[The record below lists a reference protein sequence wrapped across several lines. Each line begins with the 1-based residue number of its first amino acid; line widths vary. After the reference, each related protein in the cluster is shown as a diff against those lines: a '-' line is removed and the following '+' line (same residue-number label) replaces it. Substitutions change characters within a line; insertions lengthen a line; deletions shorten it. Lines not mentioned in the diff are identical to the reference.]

1 MYQFGEFIFDDS
13 QQTLLAVD
21 SKQALSIEPKLLE
34 LLCLFIKKPNATIS
48 REEILECIWA
58 DSLVTDNAVNKM
70 VGNLRKVLGDNAK
83 SPRYIQTVPKRGYRF
98 ICPVTLLEHARP
110 QELTTDLLI
119 EAAPEHSHEHKQ
131 ETENKVSE
139 ALESTVIQAPNVT
152 KESSQTQQY
161 SSSNSLQRIAF
172 ASFIVL
178 FFLYALSNVLKEEP
192 SQQEGHSLALTRG
205 QGVEFSPVMHPDNE
219 HLFYLKKDND
229 NQRPSLWLKNINT
242 AATQRVNLNL
252 NLKSDI
258 ESDINRKMLTAPKE
272 IVAVSMQGDDA
283 QLILHEESG
292 DICVMHRAIVRMPST
307 SNEAPVVTDVEPLF
321 DCRDKRIKDVD
332 YHPQQVA
339 LYYTAQ
345 PENFWPNHIYV
356 FDIKSKQHRLIEQV
370 APEGWGYHSI
380 DISPDGEKLLIMSTK
395 NDHKTQLLALNLS
408 THELVDGIQFNRPV
422 YHAIWHHD
430 SEQVLYYAEPP
441 AQQILKS
448 KLNGDDATV
457 LISVTDQL
465 SAKMSRMFDKQNLLF
480 STQTENYDNR
490 WLMPSNSSSAIPN
503 STVFD
508 GHPALFHH
516 RNQYLFT
523 SQRSG
528 ITQLF
533 IGSFANEHVKIV
545 TSFTESYS
553 IGDISISPNDE
564 HVLLSIEE
572 KVYLLPT
579 SELSGEHLMAN
590 IDADS
595 LVYLSESP
603 IIALDWLGAEKAAI
617 TVVKNGKPTLEVV
630 ELSEDRTQSS
640 WSKWAYGLT
649 DATKPDHWYVIEQHS
664 NRLYHSQNG
673 EATPLS
679 REYSDA
685 ADNLFDTHITL
696 PKSFYLA
703 RIDNGTLYFVTSLK
717 GQEYLHSIPLN
728 GDERGRSVPLN
739 SVYRFDASREKLL
752 INDVTNRDGDI
763 YRTVF

>member
-13 QQTLLAVD
+13 QQTLMAVD

-48 REEILECIWA
+48 REEILECLWA

-83 SPRYIQTVPKRGYRF
+83 NPRYIQTVPKRGYRF
-98 ICPVTLLEHARP
+98 ICSVTLEEDA
-110 QELTTDLLI
+110 
-119 EAAPEHSHEHKQ
+119 HEHKQ

-139 ALESTVIQAPNVT
+139 ALESAVIQTPNVT
-152 KESSQTQQY
+152 KESSQTQQH
-161 SSSNSLQRIAF
+161 SRSNSVQRIAV
-172 ASFIVL
+172 ASFIAL
-178 FFLYALSNVLKEEP
+178 FVLYALLNVLKEEP

-242 AATQRVNLNL
+242 AVTQRVSLNL

-258 ESDINRKMLTAPKE
+258 ESDINREMLTAPNE
-272 IVAVSMQGDDA
+272 IVAVSVQGDNT

-307 SNEAPVVTDVEPLF
+307 SNEVPVATDVEPLF
-321 DCRDKRIKDVD
+321 DCSDKRIKDVD
-332 YHPQQVA
+332 YHRQQDA

-356 FDIKSKQHRLIEQV
+356 FDIKSRQHRLIKQV

-408 THELVDGIQFNRPV
+408 TNELVDGIKFNRPV
-422 YHAIWHHD
+422 YHAMWHHD

-490 WLMPSNSSSAIPN
+490 WLTPSNSNTNSLSAIPN

-516 RNQYLFT
+516 SNQYLFT

-545 TSFTESYS
+545 TSFTESHS

-572 KVYLLPT
+572 KVYLLPI

-617 TVVKNGKPTLEVV
+617 TVVKNGKPTLEAV
-630 ELSEDRTQSS
+630 ELSEDGTQSS

-649 DATKPDHWYVIEQHS
+649 DATKPGHWYLIEQHS
-664 NRLYHSQNG
+664 NRLFRSRNG
-673 EATPLS
+673 ESRLLS
-679 REYSDA
+679 GDHSDT
-685 ADNLFDTHITL
+685 ADNLVDTHIAL
-696 PKSFYLA
+696 PRSFYLA
-703 RIDNGTLYFVTSLK
+703 RIDNGTLYFVTNVK

-728 GDERGRSVPLN
+728 GDEKGTPVPLN
-739 SVYRFDASREKLL
+739 SVYRFDVSREKLL
-752 INDVTNRDGDI
+752 INDVNNRDGDI